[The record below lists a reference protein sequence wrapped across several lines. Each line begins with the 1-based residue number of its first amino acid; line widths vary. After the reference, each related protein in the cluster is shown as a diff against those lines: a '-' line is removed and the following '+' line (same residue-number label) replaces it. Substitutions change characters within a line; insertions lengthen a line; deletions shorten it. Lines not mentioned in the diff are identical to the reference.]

1 MSALKPVAGLTSGL
15 LARKGA
21 ARPAMRS
28 QLFASL
34 RATPAPASEG
44 PDLDDLGWNDM
55 GDDTCPP
62 SPSTDPDAAVA
73 RLADPREPVPP
84 FREYL
89 PKRIHFAT
97 GTSLLD
103 ETPLEPESEDVASR
117 GAEIAAAQPS
127 SLLALSP
134 PATREARRA
143 VTVRVTEE
151 RYTQLRD
158 ACHDLGCTAQRALSM
173 ALEQWLADRISLRRN

>member
-73 RLADPREPVPP
+73 RLAALV
-84 FREYL
+84 
-89 PKRIHFAT
+89 
-97 GTSLLD
+97 
-103 ETPLEPESEDVASR
+103 VAA
-117 GAEIAAAQPS
+117 GGGVTAAAAQPIS
-127 SLLALSP
+127 VRDKVALTTVERLA
-134 PATREARRA
+134 RGG
-143 VTVRVTEE
+143 VR
-151 RYTQLRD
+151 
-158 ACHDLGCTAQRALSM
+158 
-173 ALEQWLADRISLRRN
+173 